1 MRVAIV
7 GGSAAGLFTS
17 LLLARAGHDVVVFDR
32 DALDAPADVEAAADS
47 AFRPAAP
54 QIVQPHVVLSLCRE
68 LLLDRLPDV
77 YDDLIAA
84 GVVEAPLSTQMPPSL
99 PDRSTWPGD
108 ERLALLMT
116 RRSTLDWVLRRAVA
130 RQTGVRVRD
139 GVQVTGLVAKPGR
152 PPYVTGVRTDGG
164 EVRADL
170 VVDTTG
176 RRSPIDRWLAAI
188 EARPTKVTA
197 AECGLA
203 YYSRHYR
210 LRTTTD
216 LPGPIAS
223 RIVAGLDEFTVGIWG
238 EDNATMVCLIAPIGD
253 DKRFRVLRDPSAFT
267 AVLRTMPVYADW
279 LAVLEPITP
288 IYPMGG
294 LHNTLRTL
302 VSDGAPVAY
311 RLHAIGDTVC
321 TTNPTLGRGLSLA
334 LRQAVDLVDALDAYE
349 HPNEL
354 AMLLH
359 EGIESRIAPFYAD
372 QAEIDAERLARM
384 RNTIFGAPAPETAD
398 RPDRVTYGQLRNVAP
413 FDPTV
418 FRAFWKVM
426 GMVTLPE
433 NVYNDPDVVA
443 RTHEV
448 IRTRGAGPPI
458 AQPSRQQLLAALGAG
473 GPQVM

>member
-1 MRVAIV
+1 VRIAVV
-7 GGSAAGLFTS
+7 GGSAAGLFAS
-17 LLLARAGHDVVVFDR
+17 LLLARAGHDVVLLDKDVLDTAH
-32 DALDAPADVEAAADS
+32 DAEAAAES

-77 YDDLIAA
+77 YASLIAA

-130 RQTGVRVRD
+130 AQAGVAIRD
-139 GVQVTGLVAKPGR
+139 GNQVTGLVAKPGR
-152 PPYVTGVRTDGG
+152 PPHVTGVRTDDG
-164 EVRADL
+164 EIMADL

-176 RRSPIDRWLAAI
+176 RRSTLDRWLSAI
-188 EARPTKVTA
+188 DARPTSMSA

-210 LRTTTD
+210 LQTTTD
-216 LPGPIAS
+216 LPGPTAA

-238 EDNATMVCLIAPIGD
+238 EDNATMVCLVAPMVD
-253 DKRFRVLRDPSAFT
+253 DKRFRTIRDPAAFT
-267 AVLRTMPVYADW
+267 AVLRTMAIYADW
-279 LAVLEPITP
+279 LDVLEPITP

-302 VSDGAPVAY
+302 LSDDAPVAHG
-311 RLHAIGDTVC
+311 LHAIGDTVC

-334 LRQAVDLVDALDAYE
+334 LREAVDLVDVLDTDHR
-349 HPNEL
+349 HPGEL
-354 AMLLH
+354 AMALH
-359 EGIESRIAPFYAD
+359 ERLESRIAPFYLD
-372 QAEIDAERLARM
+372 QAEIDAERLAHM
-384 RNTIFGAPAPETAD
+384 RHTIFDAPAPEATD
-398 RPDRVTYGQLRNVAP
+398 RADRVTYGQLRNAAP

-433 NVYNDPDVVA
+433 TVYTDPAVVA
-443 RTHEV
+443 RTREV
-448 IRTRGAGPPI
+448 IRTRGGGPPI
-458 AQPSRQQLLAALGAG
+458 AQPSREQLLAALEQTSGA
-473 GPQVM
+473 